1 MDKLWAM
8 RVFARVVECGSFSR
22 AAESLELANAT
33 VTTCVRNLEQSLGVA
48 LLHRT
53 TRKFRLT
60 DEGSLFYPHCQEV
73 LERVDRVE
81 NDLRTKAGEVAG
93 TLRVEMPI
101 AIGHSLICR
110 AIPIFATRHPSL
122 TVSVILTNQP
132 HNLIERA
139 IDVAIRMDH
148 VEDETLIARPIYE
161 ARYIVCGSPR
171 FVRSLAATHPVDL
184 DPRHC
189 LGQLLDGNHRP
200 REWVLGSEA
209 ERVSIRPEGAL
220 NFNSSEALITAAMQ
234 DAGLIYVLDLFA
246 RRHIEAGNLVQ
257 VFGDCPTAV
266 RTFHAV
272 TARSRHR
279 TPRIRAFTEFLLETL
294 KPLSRPSL
302 VRPVRVLPVRRAR

>member
-8 RVFARVVECGSFSR
+8 RVFARVVECGSLSR

-33 VTTCVRNLEQSLGVA
+33 VTSCVRNLEKSLGVV
-48 LLHRT
+48 LLNRT
-53 TRKFRLT
+53 TRKLRLT
-60 DEGSLFYPHCQEV
+60 DEGSLFYPHCKEV

-81 NDLRTKAGEVAG
+81 NDLRTKAGEVVG

-110 AIPIFATRHPSL
+110 AIPIFARQYPSL

-132 HNLIERA
+132 HNLMERA

-148 VEDETLIARPIYE
+148 VEDETQVARPIYE

-171 FVRSLAATHPVDL
+171 FVKSLAAVHPIEL
-184 DPRHC
+184 DPRTC
-189 LGQLLDGNHRP
+189 LGQLLDGSYRP
-200 REWVLGSEA
+200 REWAFGSAA
-209 ERVSIRPEGAL
+209 ERICIRPEGPL

-234 DAGLIYVLDLFA
+234 DAGLVYVLDLFA
-246 RRHIEAGNLVQ
+246 RRHIEAGDLVQ

-266 RTFHAV
+266 RTFYAV
-272 TARSRHR
+272 AAKSRYR

-294 KPLSRPSL
+294 KLLSKPSL
-302 VRPVRVLPVRRAR
+302 ARPVRVRPIQRPS